1 MMKDKM
7 IRMEDFAIDAYS
19 VIVITDKSLLRLDAP
34 KGKIA
39 TGYIRSYNHG
49 NRLSSFFDLRDHL
62 GIISMYHN
70 QGKYLK
76 EILDDKQAT
85 ASMIREKEKDYIVVK
100 YQYATEIA
108 STINKY
114 ELWYDVDKNGVIY
127 KKIKDTISDE
137 PYASIHGE
145 ETVDEYV
152 EPLPGLFLP
161 KKISLHSRAYMK
173 TSNEIRQKAH
183 GVMTFE
189 NYQINPDLPDS
200 LFQLTF
206 PPGAQ
211 VFDEVNK
218 KIWKVLDDGSLAPL
232 KKDGQ
237 EVTMNQAELSYA
249 TNDPRSLL
257 GPTRAEP
264 GSGGLWFILGGL
276 ALLLLAVGYWL
287 WQKRRERLEAS

>member
-1 MMKDKM
+1 
-7 IRMEDFAIDAYS
+7 
-19 VIVITDKSLLRLDAP
+19 
-34 KGKIA
+34 
-39 TGYIRSYNHG
+39 
-49 NRLSSFFDLRDHL
+49 
-62 GIISMYHN
+62 
-70 QGKYLK
+70 
-76 EILDDKQAT
+76 
-85 ASMIREKEKDYIVVK
+85 
-100 YQYATEIA
+100 
-108 STINKY
+108 
-114 ELWYDVDKNGVIY
+114 
-127 KKIKDTISDE
+127 
-137 PYASIHGE
+137 
-145 ETVDEYV
+145 
-152 EPLPGLFLP
+152 
-161 KKISLHSRAYMK
+161 
-173 TSNEIRQKAH
+173 
-183 GVMTFE
+183 MTFE

-237 EVTMNQAELSYA
+237 EVTMNQAELPYA